1 MKIKHLALLV
11 AMLLCG
17 ISAYAE
23 QPQSKADKTVEF
35 RPYWDLQL
43 QGGAGYTIGE
53 ASFGDLVS
61 PAVYLSTNYRFHHAM
76 GIRLGLGGYQGKG
89 AVLTNA
95 TNVYSFNFLQ
105 LNADYKLD
113 LTSLIGG
120 FNHKRVCSVYV
131 FAGAGLNYGFNN
143 KQAAE
148 LKPVVD
154 AYHNEDTMPY
164 LWNSKLFVAG
174 RFGLGLDFRV
184 SDMVTLNLEGN
195 SNILCDHFNSKRA
208 ADRNV
213 DWQFNLL
220 AGVSVSFGK
229 KYDVSK
235 KWLAEEE
242 ARKAAELAA
251 AEAEAA
257 RIAAEKAAAEEAAR
271 KAAEAEAARIAAEKA
286 AAEKAA
292 AERAANIKENS
303 QDIFFTIGSS
313 TIRKTE
319 LAKLET
325 LAAWLEAHPDYSVS
339 IVGYADKDTGTSAGN
354 MRLSER
360 RAENVKKQL
369 VANGV
374 AEGRIVMNHKGDT
387 VQPYEKVLNRVVICT
402 LE

>member
-95 TNVYSFNFLQ
+95 TNAYSFNFLQ

-257 RIAAEKAAAEEAAR
+257 RIAAEKAAAE
-271 KAAEAEAARIAAEKA
+271 
-286 AAEKAA
+286 KAA

>member
-23 QPQSKADKTVEF
+23 QPQSKTDKTVEF

-43 QGGAGYTIGE
+43 QGGVAHTIGE
-53 ASFGDLVS
+53 TSFGKLLS
-61 PAVYLSTNYRFHHAM
+61 PSLSLSTNYRFHHAM
-76 GIRLGLGGYQGKG
+76 GVRFGLSGFQGKG
-89 AVLTNA
+89 AVIT
-95 TNVYSFNFLQ
+95 TTSNVYSFNFLQ

-113 LTSLIGG
+113 LSALIGG
-120 FNHKRVCSVYV
+120 YNHKRVCSVYL
-131 FAGAGLNYGFNN
+131 FAGVGANYGFDN
-143 KQAAE
+143 KQAAD

-154 AYHNEDTMPY
+154 AYFDDDVLPY
-164 LWNSKLFVAG
+164 LWGSKLFVAG
-174 RFGLGLDFRV
+174 RFGAGLDFRV
-184 SDMVTLNLEGN
+184 GDYVTLNLEAN
-195 SNILCDHFNSKRA
+195 SNLLCDHFNSKRA

-229 KYDVSK
+229 KYDTSK

-242 ARKAAELAA
+242 
-251 AEAEAA
+251 
-257 RIAAEKAAAEEAAR
+257 
-271 KAAEAEAARIAAEKA
+271 ARIAAEKA

-313 TIRKTE
+313 TIRKAE
-319 LAKLET
+319 AEKLVT
-325 LAAWLEAHPDYSVS
+325 LSEWLKAHPDYSVS

-369 VANGV
+369 LANGV
-374 AEGRIVMNHKGDT
+374 AEDRIEMNHKGDT

>member
-17 ISAYAE
+17 ISAFAE

-43 QGGAGYTIGE
+43 QGGVGYTIGE

-89 AVLTNA
+89 AVLTNE
-95 TNVYSFNFLQ
+95 TNAYSFNFLQ

-120 FNHKRVCSVYV
+120 FNHKRVCGVYV
-131 FAGAGLNYGFNN
+131 FAGVAGVYGFDN
-143 KQAAE
+143 KQATE

-164 LWNSKLFVAG
+164 LWDSKFFVAG

-195 SNILCDHFNSKRA
+195 THVLSDRFNSKRA
-208 ADRNV
+208 ADRNT

-242 ARKAAELAA
+242 
-251 AEAEAA
+251 
-257 RIAAEKAAAEEAAR
+257 AR

-313 TIRKTE
+313 TIRKSE
-319 LAKLET
+319 LVKLET

-339 IVGYADKDTGTSAGN
+339 IVGYADKDTGTSVGN

-374 AEGRIVMNHKGDT
+374 AEGRIIMNYKGDT
-387 VQPYEKVLNRVVICT
+387 VQPYDKVLNRVVICT

>member
-17 ISAYAE
+17 ISAFAE

-89 AVLTNA
+89 AVLTNL
-95 TNVYSFNFLQ
+95 TNAYSFNFLQ

-120 FNHKRVCSVYV
+120 FNHKRVCGVYV
-131 FAGAGLNYGFNN
+131 FAGVAGVYGFDN

-154 AYHNEDTMPY
+154 AYHNTDTMPY
-164 LWNSKLFVAG
+164 LWDSKFFVAG

-195 SNILCDHFNSKRA
+195 THILSDRFNSKRA
-208 ADRNV
+208 ADRNT

-257 RIAAEKAAAEEAAR
+257 RIAAEKAAAE
-271 KAAEAEAARIAAEKA
+271 
-286 AAEKAA
+286 KAA

-313 TIRKTE
+313 TIRKSE
-319 LAKLET
+319 LVKLET

-339 IVGYADKDTGTSAGN
+339 IVGYADKDTGTSVGN

-374 AEGRIVMNHKGDT
+374 AEGRIIMNYKGDT
-387 VQPYEKVLNRVVICT
+387 IQPYDKVLNRVVICT